1 MSTLKRNLGEHEDY
15 NPVSL
20 MRFHTRE
27 EMLSEYNRMKDLF
40 RKRVG
45 TIKRSGEF
53 EGAQIVRTYDEF
65 KGRTPKDDRQLAM
78 KLGRLEGLLS
88 QSTSTLTGM
97 REQRDEAIE
106 TFQSRGLQSLNKENW
121 RDFTNFM
128 KSTEAIA
135 FSVLRYRYNTST
147 QQYEGP
153 DTGKRLEMFEL
164 AQQKGITTKALET
177 DFTFF
182 VRHMDEIERLPD
194 RPAGRKMGARTLR
207 RLIRDLDD

>member
-1 MSTLKRNLGEHEDY
+1 MATLKRNLGEHEDY

-27 EMLSEYNRMKDLF
+27 EMLSEYNRMKDMF
-40 RKRVG
+40 RKRAG
-45 TIKRSGEF
+45 AIKRSGEF
-53 EGAQIVRTYDEF
+53 EGAQIVRIYDEF
-65 KGRTPKDDRQLAM
+65 KGRAPEDDRQLAM

>member
-1 MSTLKRNLGEHEDY
+1 MAILRRNLGDHEDY

-27 EMLSEYNRMKDLF
+27 EMLSEYNRMKDLL

-65 KGRTPKDDRQLAM
+65 KGRAPTDDRQLAM

-88 QSTSTLTGM
+88 QSTSTLTGL
-97 REQRDEAIE
+97 REQRDEAID
-106 TFQSRGLQSLNKENW
+106 TFQSRGLKSLTKENW
-121 RDFTNFM
+121 RDFINFM

-164 AQQKGITTKALET
+164 AQQKGITAKALET

-207 RLIRDLDD
+207 RLIRELDD

>member
-1 MSTLKRNLGEHEDY
+1 MATLKRNLGEHEDY

-27 EMLSEYNRMKDLF
+27 EMLSEYNRMKDMF

-65 KGRTPKDDRQLAM
+65 KGRAPEDDRQLAM

-164 AQQKGITTKALET
+164 AQQKGITIKALET